1 MRERASAR
9 RRRIDNR
16 DAVHH
21 SSAMKLALPRT
32 RATVL
37 LLLGFAT
44 FLVALVLLVASSLVR
59 RSAPAFDPTPVGVSR
74 SPNPSGIDTL
84 TIDARDDRAWRFVD
98 LAHGVVLAAPDAP
111 AWDLAVRR
119 HDIGT
124 SGAIADAGTVRFDA
138 VHRAPARTYLA
149 NIGAR
154 DTVNAAI
161 RRWYVYGMLSH
172 LLMPNGHVYI
182 VRTRT
187 GQHIKVEILSYY
199 CRGLEGG
206 CLTIRYAFVPPPDS
220 AP

>member
-1 MRERASAR
+1 
-9 RRRIDNR
+9 
-16 DAVHH
+16 
-21 SSAMKLALPRT
+21 MKLALPRT
-32 RATVL
+32 RATLL

-74 SPNPSGIDTL
+74 SPNASGIDTL

-98 LAHGVVLAAPDAP
+98 LARGVVLAAPDAP

-149 NIGAR
+149 NSEAR
-154 DTVNAAI
+154 DTVSTYLDVLYNI
-161 RRWYVYGMLSH
+161 TVDF
-172 LLMPNGHVYI
+172 I
-182 VRTRT
+182 
-187 GQHIKVEILSYY
+187 
-199 CRGLEGG
+199 
-206 CLTIRYAFVPPPDS
+206 
-220 AP
+220 